1 MQIEQR
7 IEGMEIKLRQIVKGG
22 NNEKCKEIRNCSYYR
37 TYFNGTHCNFLPP
50 SEEILS
56 FNVVWLLC
64 IGVFAFAQG
73 ELEHNAGRKGFSWMT
88 IGCFVLGILI
98 NIGTGTGDMLG
109 GMIGLASMIILYILG
124 KEYALYCKK

>member
-1 MQIEQR
+1 MMNNDSRKKRLEIAVIIGR
-7 IEGMEIKLRQIVKGG
+7 ITTGLIAI
-22 NNEKCKEIRNCSYYR
+22 
-37 TYFNGTHCNFLPP
+37 FLPP
-50 SEEILS
+50 SDEILS

-124 KEYALYCKK
+124 KEYALHCKK

>member
-1 MQIEQR
+1 MRNVKRSEIAVIIGR
-7 IEGMEIKLRQIVKGG
+7 ITTGLIAI
-22 NNEKCKEIRNCSYYR
+22 
-37 TYFNGTHCNFLPP
+37 FLPP

-124 KEYALYCKK
+124 KEYALHCKK

>member
-1 MQIEQR
+1 MRNVKRSEIAVIIGR
-7 IEGMEIKLRQIVKGG
+7 ISTGLIAI
-22 NNEKCKEIRNCSYYR
+22 
-37 TYFNGTHCNFLPP
+37 FLPP

-56 FNVVWLLC
+56 FNVVWL
-64 IGVFAFAQG
+64 VFAFAQG

>member
-22 NNEKCKEIRNCSYYR
+22 NN
-37 TYFNGTHCNFLPP
+37 
-50 SEEILS
+50 
-56 FNVVWLLC
+56 VWLLC

-124 KEYALYCKK
+124 KEYALHCKK